1 MHYIFRYIELIANQP
16 TIAIASTVTRRIFAL
31 HNIKSAAYILSCNP
45 VSQFQLNCGWR
56 RSLSLARMED
66 TIYQFKEKTIDGEEV
81 TLDKYK
87 GNVCL
92 IVNVSSKCGK
102 FANELL
108 KRLLREDE
116 RSSDS
121 HMDADDFFR
130 FF

>member
-1 MHYIFRYIELIANQP
+1 
-16 TIAIASTVTRRIFAL
+16 
-31 HNIKSAAYILSCNP
+31 
-45 VSQFQLNCGWR
+45 
-56 RSLSLARMED
+56 MED

-121 HMDADDFFR
+121 HIDADDFFR
-130 FF
+130 FLKGKS